1 MKKLIFTLMII
12 AGFFILPANGQVD
25 SVDVTYD
32 ISDDL
37 RLFESDEL
45 LEITLKFDMTTF
57 RRKRSDVEYLEAKLI
72 YTTGDNDTIEKD
84 LQLRAR
90 GEFRRTFCDFPPIRL
105 NFKKSKS
112 PDDEFSQIDKLKVVT
127 HCKAGNEDYLLR
139 EYLVYKL
146 YNVLTD
152 QCHRVRLLRI
162 NYEDASPRQTKP
174 ISAFAFVIEPN
185 EVLGQRLKGTEVP
198 LEKITQK
205 HIQPVSMD
213 RMAIFNY
220 MIGNVDW
227 SVPGQHNVVVF
238 SQPESD
244 RPDLGLIVAYDFDYA
259 GLVNTDYAVP
269 HEALPIES
277 VRQRYYMGVCRSQ
290 EEFTSSVAEFPE
302 KKEEFYRIIN
312 EFPYL
317 RDRSKKDM
325 LNFLDGFFNLY
336 DRRNT
341 IVNNLLNNCKNF

>member
-1 MKKLIFTLMII
+1 MKKLICTLAIM
-12 AGFFILPANGQVD
+12 AGFFILPAYGQVD
-25 SVDVTYD
+25 SVDVTYTV
-32 ISDDL
+32 SDEL
-37 RLFESDEL
+37 NLFNSDEL
-45 LEITLKFDMTTF
+45 LEITLQFDMTTF
-57 RRKRSDVEYLEAKLI
+57 RRKRSDVEYLDAKLI
-72 YTTGDNDTIEKD
+72 YNNDENDTVVKD
-84 LQLRAR
+84 LKLRAR

-105 NFKKSKS
+105 NFKKTKK

-152 QCHRVRLLRI
+152 QSHKVRLLRI
-162 NYEDASPRQTKP
+162 NYENSAARQTKP
-174 ISAFAFVIEPN
+174 VSAFAFVIEPD

-227 SVPGQHNVVVF
+227 SVPGQHNVIVF

-244 RPDLGLIVAYDFDYA
+244 RPDLGLIVAYDFDYS
-259 GLVNTDYAVP
+259 GIVNTDYAIP

-290 EEFTSSVAEFPE
+290 EEFTRALAEFPE
-302 KKEEFYRIIN
+302 KKEEFYRVIR

-317 RDRSKKDM
+317 KERSKKDM
-325 LNFLDGFFNLY
+325 LTFLDGFFTQY

-341 IVNNLLNNCKNF
+341 IVYNLLNNCKNF